1 MAQLVQQGAS
11 VLCSHGGQAQP
22 GAANPRVTLG
32 GAAAV
37 SLSGPWTVSGCPFPP
52 NSGGPC
58 VSATWTVGTV
68 RVTSSGQPLVL
79 SSGAVTC
86 TPTGVPLSVAV
97 TQVRVSAT

>member
-1 MAQLVQQGAS
+1 MAQLVQQGAT

-22 GAANPRVTLG
+22 GSPNPRVTLSG
-32 GAAAV
+32 SAAI

-58 VSATWTVGTV
+58 TTASWTSGTV

-79 SSGAVTC
+79 SSGSATC
-86 TPTGVPLSVAV
+86 TPTGVPLTVAV